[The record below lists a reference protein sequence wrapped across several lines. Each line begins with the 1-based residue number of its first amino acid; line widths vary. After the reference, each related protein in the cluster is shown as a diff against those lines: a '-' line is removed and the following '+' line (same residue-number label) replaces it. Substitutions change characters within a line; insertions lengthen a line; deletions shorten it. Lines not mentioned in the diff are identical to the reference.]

1 MASAE
6 PIRSDLYLMV
16 SAEPIR
22 SKLYLMVSAEPIRS
36 ELNLMVSA
44 EPIRSNF
51 LPDGV
56 SRDGAVLDNRVDRP
70 VPVQEEGHKF
80 GLPGRAE
87 GDIVLAQ
94 PEEAGHLH
102 GEAGLQLQLPGTDVV
117 GLQQELAHLPT
128 NRNGR
133 SFNCSC

>member
-87 GDIVLAQ
+87 GDIVLGWPSPRKLATSTGKRDTSSSF
-94 PEEAGHLH
+94 PEQML
-102 GEAGLQLQLPGTDVV
+102 
-117 GLQQELAHLPT
+117 
-128 NRNGR
+128 
-133 SFNCSC
+133 